1 MRDASLIPAVTVK
14 PANELSPLV
23 VDVPTTCKLAGGV
36 SDRHLRKFF
45 PDGPAEYQPKLPVC
59 RIGGRLLIRVTAIE
73 AWLASIE
80 QTANELRPAG
90 ANGEASVKHHVP
102 VREVLR

>member
-1 MRDASLIPAVTVK
+1 MLNTSHIESVTVK

-23 VDVPTTCKLAGGV
+23 VDLVTACKLAGGV

-59 RIGGRLLIRVTAIE
+59 RIGGRLTIRVAALD
-73 AWLASIE
+73 AWLAAIE
-80 QTANELRPAG
+80 QTPTA
-90 ANGEASVKHHVP
+90 K
-102 VREVLR
+102 